1 MIDHRG
7 MNQDEAVELLR
18 EIDRQVVVCVEDEE
32 LTEEAYQKTGVELRW
47 KDALER
53 VARKD

>member
-1 MIDHRG
+1 
-7 MNQDEAVELLR
+7 
-18 EIDRQVVVCVEDEE
+18 VEDEE
-32 LTEEAYQKTGVELRW
+32 LTEEAYQKTGIELRW